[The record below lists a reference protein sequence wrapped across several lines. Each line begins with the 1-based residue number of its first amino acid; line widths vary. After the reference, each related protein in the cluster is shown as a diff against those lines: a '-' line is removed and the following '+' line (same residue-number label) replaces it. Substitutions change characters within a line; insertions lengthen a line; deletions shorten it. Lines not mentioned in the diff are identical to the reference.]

1 MMDGI
6 LEAVSL
12 GLVSVR
18 RHGAGYLVTGAFYTL
33 EINDEL
39 QEIGAEWLAT
49 EHGYYIHPPED
60 AATRKELEKAR
71 KKSAVVYAMIAK
83 RGTKAA
89 RDGFVTFDKRRAA
102 QQRKATRELK
112 EIYKLALME
121 HEAELKAVVDK
132 YATADNPAEA
142 FELANRRGELKAII
156 EELSRGLA
164 NAGERAYKAATGLLM
179 ESADLSRNIAHW
191 QLENASGVR
200 LSLRM
205 LGHDFAAI
213 ANTAQTSYHGK
224 YDLKA
229 WQGVQDRNA
238 ARKAIKQAITRGVL
252 TGEHPRKI
260 AKRIKGLFTGN
271 EPLSPFKR
279 AVRIARTETHRV
291 MTEAAQRTYKQ
302 AAAEGMDVKNRWVA
316 TLDSRTRESHRK
328 LDGKTVAPG
337 EPFAPGIYKPGDGG
351 AAESINCRC
360 CITPVHNGFTPKFR
374 RDNETGEY
382 VPYMSYSEWE
392 KTRT

>member
-1 MMDGI
+1 MDE
-6 LEAVSL
+6 LFNAVSL
-12 GLVSVR
+12 GLVSVTQR
-18 RHGAGYLVTGAFYTL
+18 GGGYLIRGAFDTL
-33 EINDEL
+33 EISDAL
-39 QEIGAEWLAT
+39 IMLRSEWMPNESA
-49 EHGYYIHPPED
+49 YYIPKPSD
-60 AATRKELEKAR
+60 PATIKALEKTR

-89 RDGFVTFDKRRAA
+89 RDGFITFDKRRAA
-102 QQRKATRELK
+102 QERKATRELK

-121 HEAELKAVVDK
+121 HEAELKAVVEK
-132 YATADNPAEA
+132 YASVDNPAEA

-156 EELSRGLA
+156 EELSRGLSK
-164 NAGERAYKAATGLLM
+164 AGERAYKAASGLLV

-200 LSLRM
+200 LSFRM

-213 ANTAQTSYHGK
+213 ANTAKTSYHGK

-279 AVRIARTETHRV
+279 AVRITRTETHRV
-291 MTEAAQRTYKQ
+291 MTEAAQQTYKQ

-316 TLDSRTRESHRK
+316 TLDSRTRKSHRK

-337 EPFAPGIYKPGDGG
+337 EAFAPGIYKPGDGG

-360 CITPVHNGFTPKFR
+360 CLTPVHNGFTPKFR
-374 RDNETGEY
+374 RDNETGAY
-382 VPYMSYSEWE
+382 VPYMSYAEWE